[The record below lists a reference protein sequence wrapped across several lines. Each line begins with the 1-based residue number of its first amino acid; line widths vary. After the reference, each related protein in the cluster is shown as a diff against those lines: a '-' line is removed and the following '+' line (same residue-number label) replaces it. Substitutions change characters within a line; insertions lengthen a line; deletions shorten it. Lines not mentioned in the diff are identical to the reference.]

1 MRDAGQFSTLHR
13 SNLMTTRNL
22 FAILALSSLALAA
35 DVAVEAQSKPQ
46 AQSLS
51 DQAVVANTQAS
62 QVIDFWKQAGPTMW
76 FAKDAEFDRLFRE
89 KFLALHDAAMRGDL
103 KHWETTDNETLAL
116 LLLLDQFP
124 RNAFRGTPRMY
135 ASDGL
140 ARKIANAAIDKR
152 FDRKVPTEL
161 RLFMYLPLGHSE
173 DLGDQERAVA
183 LVRSLGEP
191 HVSHAMGHR
200 DIIKRFGRFPHRN
213 PILGRKMK
221 PDEQKFLDEGGFA
234 G

>member
-1 MRDAGQFSTLHR
+1 
-13 SNLMTTRNL
+13 MTTRTL
-22 FAILALSSLALAA
+22 FAALAISSLTLAA
-35 DVAVEAQSKPQ
+35 DVAVAMQPNPSAQMPAGQ
-46 AQSLS
+46 TAI
-51 DQAVVANTQAS
+51 ANTQAS
-62 QVIDFWKQAGPTMW
+62 QVIDFWKQAGPAMW
-76 FAKDAEFDRLFRE
+76 FAKDAAFDRQFRE
-89 KFLALHDAAMRGDL
+89 KFLALHEAAMRGEL
-103 KHWETTDNETLAL
+103 QHWEASANETLAL
-116 LLLLDQFP
+116 LVLLDQFP
-124 RNAFRGTPRMY
+124 RNAFRSTPRMY

-140 ARKIANAAIDKR
+140 ARKIAKAAIDKG
-152 FDRKVPTEL
+152 FDREVPAEL

-183 LVRSLGEP
+183 LVRGLGEP
-191 HVSHAMGHR
+191 NLSHAMGHR

>member
-1 MRDAGQFSTLHR
+1 
-13 SNLMTTRNL
+13 MTTRTP
-22 FAILALSSLALAA
+22 FAALAISTLTLAA
-35 DVAVEAQSKPQ
+35 DMAVAAQPNPL
-46 AQSLS
+46 AQTLAG
-51 DQAVVANTQAS
+51 QTAVASAQAS
-62 QVIDFWKQAGPTMW
+62 QVIDFWKQAGPAMW
-76 FAKDAEFDRLFRE
+76 FAKDATFDRQFRE
-89 KFLALHDAAMRGDL
+89 KFLALHEGAMRGEL
-103 KHWETTDNETLAL
+103 QRWEASAQESLAL
-116 LLLLDQFP
+116 LVLLDQFP
-124 RNAFRGTPRMY
+124 RNAFRDTPRMY

-140 ARKIANAAIDKR
+140 ARKIAKAAIDKG
-152 FDRKVPTEL
+152 FDREVPAEL

-191 HVSHAMGHR
+191 NLSHATGHR

-213 PILGRKMK
+213 PILGHKMK

>member
-1 MRDAGQFSTLHR
+1 
-13 SNLMTTRNL
+13 MTTRTL
-22 FAILALSSLALAA
+22 FAALAISTLTSAA
-35 DVAVEAQSKPQ
+35 DMAVAAQPNPS
-46 AQSLS
+46 AQTPAGQTS
-51 DQAVVANTQAS
+51 VASTLAS
-62 QVIDFWKQAGPTMW
+62 QVIDFWTQAGPAMW
-76 FAKDAEFDRLFRE
+76 FAKDAAFDGQFRE
-89 KFLALHDAAMRGDL
+89 KFLALHEAAMRGEL
-103 KHWETTDNETLAL
+103 QHWEASANETLAL
-116 LLLLDQFP
+116 LVLLDQFP
-124 RNAFRGTPRMY
+124 RNAFRDSPRMY

-140 ARKIANAAIDKR
+140 ARKIANAAIDKG
-152 FDRKVPTEL
+152 FDRAVPAEL

-183 LVRSLGEP
+183 LVRGLGGRNL
-191 HVSHAMGHR
+191 SQAMGHR